1 MTTSYDLIIKLLRNK
16 KTAKMQNHSI
26 SGFEQFTKMI
36 DPLKFWHIYFYH
48 VFFFF
53 SEIPKYVQAY
63 SGTTFS
69 PGELQIA
76 PKIFETKS
84 SFNVK

>member
-1 MTTSYDLIIKLLRNK
+1 
-16 KTAKMQNHSI
+16 MQNHSI

-48 VFFFF
+48 VFFF

-63 SGTTFS
+63 SGATFY
-69 PGELQIA
+69 LAWWATMA
-76 PKIFETKS
+76 PKVCEAKS
-84 SFNVK
+84 SFHVK